1 MCLSEAKGMDIK
13 MKKRTGKKRFLNMKV
28 VNAMA
33 LFALTMSSVVANG
46 CCVFIYHQTKVP
58 KELEKLRKF

>member
-1 MCLSEAKGMDIK
+1 

-33 LFALTMSSVVANG
+33 LLALTMSFVVANG